1 MSIVNG
7 YATLTEVKAAAR
19 IPTGDTLDDDLLEV
33 SIEAASREIDSYCER
48 VFYQTGSAGTPVAR
62 VYIPEDLFVVQTDD
76 IISVTT
82 LKTDSNGDGTF
93 DQTWA
98 SSDYQLEPL
107 NGIAGGITTP
117 FTRIRAVGT
126 FLFPTYEPRN
136 VDANQAS
143 VQVTGV
149 FGFASIPT
157 AVKQACIISSL
168 RLYKRL
174 ESPTGV
180 LGFGDVGV
188 VRVGRVD
195 PDVERLIGPYRKVR
209 MG

>member
-1 MSIVNG
+1 MAMSNP
-7 YATLTEVKAAAR
+7 YATLSDVKAAAR
-19 IPTGDTLDDDLLEV
+19 ITDAIDDALLEV
-33 SIEAASREIDSYCER
+33 AIESASREIDSYCER
-48 VFYQTGSAGTPVAR
+48 VFYQTGSTAVPAVR
-62 VYIPEDLFVVQTDD
+62 VYVPQDLYVVQTDD
-76 IISVTT
+76 IVSLTT
-82 LKTDSNGDGTF
+82 LKSDSNGDGTF

-98 SSDYQLEPL
+98 STDYQLEPL

-117 FTRIRAVGT
+117 YTRIRAVGT
-126 FLFPTYEPRN
+126 YLFPTYEPRN

-149 FGFASIPT
+149 FGFASVPT
-157 AVKQACIISSL
+157 AVKQATIISAL

-180 LGFGDVGV
+180 LGFSDVGV

-209 MG
+209 MA